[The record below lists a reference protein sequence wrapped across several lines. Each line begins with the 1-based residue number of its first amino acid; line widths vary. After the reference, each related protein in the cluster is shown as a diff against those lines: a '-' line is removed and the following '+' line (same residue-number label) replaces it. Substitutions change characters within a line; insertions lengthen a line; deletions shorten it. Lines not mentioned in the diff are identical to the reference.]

1 MLLPEKLKAKGKV
14 QKQVN
19 QSGENFV
26 PIRTIA
32 LDYYTLR
39 TNTSDIQFKVERL
52 SEYEQYFASLLV
64 DTHPDHPD
72 HHHLAHHHHTLTQ
85 PLGRVVT
92 AMTMLHAGSAFDP

>member
-1 MLLPEKLKAKGKV
+1 MERRWLPRQLSFINRRWSVAAV
-14 QKQVN
+14 D
-19 QSGENFV
+19 SSS
-26 PIRTIA
+26 
-32 LDYYTLR
+32 
-39 TNTSDIQFKVERL
+39 SDKVERL